1 MRQARSAAS
10 SASAIVKHRLGE
22 LEEEA
27 GAMREYI
34 SGSR

>member
-1 MRQARSAAS
+1 V
-10 SASAIVKHRLGE
+10 VKHRLGE